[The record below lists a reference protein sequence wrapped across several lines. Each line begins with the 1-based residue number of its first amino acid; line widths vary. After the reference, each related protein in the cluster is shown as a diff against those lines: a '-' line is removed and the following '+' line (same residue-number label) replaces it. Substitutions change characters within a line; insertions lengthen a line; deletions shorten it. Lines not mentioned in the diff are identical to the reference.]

1 MKKRIIIVDDEEA
14 VRELLC
20 NYLDHLPD
28 FEVVGQTGTG
38 LAAIQLCNTTLPDI
52 VVIELLLPQLCGHE
66 VIMSIRKEL
75 PNMRFVVFTTASHP
89 GVLANCLRTKPDG
102 MVHKSETLENL
113 LNALRKVSVGKR
125 FFSPKFSL
133 SAGEFESRQFPSRRE
148 IDVMQSICQG
158 KSNKEI
164 AVSLGIATK
173 TVDNHRTRLMQKLG
187 VHNTASLTLAA
198 VQMGIC
204 STV

>member
-1 MKKRIIIVDDEEA
+1 MR
-14 VRELLC
+14 
-20 NYLDHLPD
+20 
-28 FEVVGQTGTG
+28 
-38 LAAIQLCNTTLPDI
+38 
-52 VVIELLLPQLCGHE
+52 
-66 VIMSIRKEL
+66 IRKEL
-75 PNMRFVVFTTASHP
+75 PNMRFVVFMTASHP
-89 GVLANCLRTKPDG
+89 GVLANCLRSKPDG
-102 MVHKSETLENL
+102 TVHKSEKLENL
-113 LNALRKVSVGKR
+113 LNALRKVSVGER
-125 FFSPKFSL
+125 FFSPKFSH
-133 SAGEFESRQFPSRRE
+133 SVGEFESRQFLSRRE